1 MYYFMQITY
10 RPRAYDRMDGY
21 SVFETQYKR
30 VRIAC
35 LRDDERGQIFML
47 CGQYYYYWRIKYQ
60 EIAARFA
67 LASKHRLG
75 QWFIPS
81 RCPGRCLRQPKLE
94 QVFTRE

>member
-47 CGQYYYYWRIKYQ
+47 CGQHYYYWRIKYQ
-60 EIAARFA
+60 EIA
-67 LASKHRLG
+67 
-75 QWFIPS
+75 
-81 RCPGRCLRQPKLE
+81 
-94 QVFTRE
+94 V